1 MSGNVSCDVIRQI
14 GAIKTGKF
22 TQIQLNLISW
32 NNAEPVYDLRKWQQ
46 SDDEWLPR
54 KGFTLTFEQLGDLG
68 SIITEYIQNDGA
80 DPEEED
86 NAEEN
91 DND

>member
-14 GAIKTGKF
+14 GAIKSGKF

-32 NNAEPVYDLRKWQQ
+32 NNAEPVYDLRKWQA
-46 SDDEWLPR
+46 SDDEYLPR

-68 SIITEYIQNDGA
+68 SMITEFIQNDGEE
-80 DPEEED
+80 PED
-86 NAEEN
+86 
-91 DND
+91 DDDYDDDDDK